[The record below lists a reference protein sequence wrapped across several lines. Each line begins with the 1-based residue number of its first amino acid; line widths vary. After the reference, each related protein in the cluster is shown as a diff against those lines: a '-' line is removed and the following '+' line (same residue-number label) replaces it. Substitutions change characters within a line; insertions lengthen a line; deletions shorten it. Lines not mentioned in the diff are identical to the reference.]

1 VNVPSTLDRPATL
14 AHYLGVLRRWIW
26 FALVP
31 VVLIPTV
38 AFFLSARQTPLY
50 RASAEV
56 LLKRQDAVAA
66 AAEVANPFTYADPE
80 RLAATQIQIARSPL
94 VARKVVAAAHVPGVT
109 PSDFLGSSGVSASAT
124 ADTLEFSATSRNPET
139 ATRFANVYAS
149 QYSVAR
155 REIDT
160 GALKGAI
167 EQLQAQID
175 EARRARLEGVPG
187 QTRLLS
193 QLIVTQAKLKTAATL
208 LTGNSMVLRPAEGAA
223 KIAPTPRRTAL
234 LGGLFGI
241 VLGLALAFLAE
252 ALDRRVRTDEEIGA
266 ALGLPLLGRL
276 ARPSR
281 RLRKQAELVMLAE
294 PMSAQAEAF
303 RKLRTKLQL
312 ASRGHATRT
321 IMFTSAKEREGKS
334 TTAAN
339 VAIALARAGRH
350 VALVD
355 LDVRRPVLHSF
366 FRLDGRHGITDVV
379 LNNEDV
385 VDAIQQV
392 ALPPAHLPVAGSNG
406 RPAASSG
413 SWNGGSAR
421 QGVLHVLA
429 CGTIP
434 PADAEFLEGGRISAV
449 LAKLREAFD
458 IVIVDAP
465 PLLAFGGAISL
476 STKVDA
482 IVVVARSGIRRPTL
496 RELARELH
504 SSGAPRLGYVLT
516 GVPLTEDHGY
526 GDYGY
531 GPYSHEVQAELGR
544 GRQPA

>member
-1 VNVPSTLDRPATL
+1 LDHPATL

-50 RASAEV
+50 RSSAEV
-56 LLKRQDAVAA
+56 LMKRQDAVAA
-66 AAEVANPFTYADPE
+66 AAEVNNPFTYADPE
-80 RLAATQIQIARSPL
+80 RLAATQVKIARSPR
-94 VARKVVAAAHVPGVT
+94 VAQRVVAAAHVPGVT
-109 PSDFLGSSGVSASAT
+109 ASDFLGSSDVSASPT
-124 ADTLEFSATSRNPET
+124 ADTLEFSATSRDPET
-139 ATRFANVYAS
+139 AARFANAYAS
-149 QYSVAR
+149 QYSVVR

-160 GALKGAI
+160 GALNGAI
-167 EQLQAQID
+167 EELQAQID
-175 EARRARLEGVPG
+175 DARRARLEGVPG

-208 LTGNSMVLRPAEGAA
+208 LTGNTTVLRPAEGAT

-234 LGGLFGI
+234 LGALFGI

-252 ALDRRVRTDEEIGA
+252 ALDRRVRSGEEIGA

-276 ARPSR
+276 ARPPR
-281 RLRKQAELVMLAE
+281 RLRKQHELVMLAE
-294 PMSAQAEAF
+294 PTSAQAEAF
-303 RKLRTKLQL
+303 RKLRAKLQL
-312 ASRGHATRT
+312 AGGGHATRT
-321 IMFTSAKEREGKS
+321 IMFTSAKEGEGKS

-339 VAIALARAGRH
+339 VAVALARAGRH

-355 LDVRRPVLHSF
+355 LDIRRPVLHSF

-379 LNNEDV
+379 LNGEDV
-385 VDAIQQV
+385 VAAVQQV
-392 ALPPAHLPVAGSNG
+392 ALPSGG
-406 RPAASSG
+406 RPAADSNGGPASSSG
-413 SWNGGSAR
+413 SWNGGSGR
-421 QGVLHVLA
+421 QGVLHVLP

-434 PADAEFLEGGRISAV
+434 PADAEFLEDVRVTAV
-449 LAKLREAFD
+449 LAKLGEAFD

-476 STKVDA
+476 STEVDA
-482 IVVVARSGIRRPTL
+482 IVLVTRSGIGRTTL
-496 RELARELH
+496 QELAREFH
-504 SSGAPRLGYVLT
+504 SSGARSLGYVLT
-516 GVPLTEDHGY
+516 DVPLTEDGGY
-526 GDYGY
+526 GGYGY
-531 GPYSHEVQAELGR
+531 GPYYSRELQAELGG